1 MMTSVD
7 GMRTREVARALNLG
21 EQRIRQL
28 ASVRP
33 PGRRAAR
40 RRARG
45 TAAQQHRGRAGMKT
59 SVSARWPGIAPPAI
73 SREVNGGQA

>member
-28 ASVRP
+28 AAAGKLAYTQTP
-33 PGRRAAR
+33 YGRLYDPQDVARLAAERAAR
-40 RRARG
+40 QRSS
-45 TAAQQHRGRAGMKT
+45 TEAAQA
-59 SVSARWPGIAPPAI
+59 
-73 SREVNGGQA
+73 